1 MSNTVS
7 LDQKV
12 VVVTGSGGRLGG
24 VVGQKLLDAG
34 ATVVGLDARPSDEV
48 PDGVHSFVAD
58 LTNEMAVVDVF
69 EQIRVEVGPVDGL
82 IHTVGMWGGA
92 PFVETEM
99 ATWET
104 MLAVNLTSTFL
115 TFREAAKQ
123 MKERGGHL
131 VAITSMQGADRAVAE
146 QGPYSVTKAGVVR
159 LVEAVAAEHDGLIT
173 AAAVAPSMILFG
185 GEEPGTKGIPVAEIA
200 DLCVTLASDVG
211 ASHNGSVVRAYGT
224 MG

>member
-1 MSNTVS
+1 MSNSVS

-12 VVVTGSGGRLGG
+12 VVITGSGGRLGR
-24 VVGQKLLDAG
+24 VVVQKLLDAG
-34 ATVVGLDARPSDEV
+34 ATVVGLDARSSSDV
-48 PDGVHSFVAD
+48 TDGVHSFVAD
-58 LTNEMAVVDVF
+58 LTNEIAVVDDF
-69 EQIRVEVGPVDGL
+69 EQIKTNVGPVDGL

-123 MKERGGHL
+123 MLERGGHL

-159 LVEAVAAEHDGLIT
+159 LVEAVAAEYDGLIT
-173 AAAVAPSMILFG
+173 AAAVAPSMMLFG
-185 GEEPGTKGIPVAEIA
+185 GEEPGTKGVDVSEVA
-200 DLCVTLASDVG
+200 DLCVSLASEAG
-211 ASHNGSVVRAYGT
+211 ASHNGTVVRAYGT